1 MHFMDSVLV
10 GSTVHF
16 YSNSIQQSHCI
27 ASFDLEAEEWTSIPG
42 PSPAPGDEDETY
54 SLYYE
59 STLAGLNGYLV
70 VVHYHGGFFETTDLW
85 FLTDVENRQWEKKYD
100 ICAQSVLRPEEFA
113 KPLLL
118 LDDGRIVIFLGAKGV
133 PLLYDPTNNVVSEV
147 GTKRLAIGGVAMYAG
162 SLLSLQSDTND
173 VCVE

>member
-1 MHFMDSVLV
+1 
-10 GSTVHF
+10 
-16 YSNSIQQSHCI
+16 
-27 ASFDLEAEEWTSIPG
+27 
-42 PSPAPGDEDETY
+42 
-54 SLYYE
+54 LYYE

-70 VVHYHGGFFETTDLW
+70 VVHYRGGFFETTDLW
-85 FLTDVENRQWEKKYD
+85 FLTDVENRQWEKKYS

-133 PLLYDPTNNVVSEV
+133 LLLYDPMNNVVAEV
-147 GTKRLAIGGVAMYAG
+147 GTKRLAIGGVAMYVG

-173 VCVE
+173 MCVE